1 MAHDRT
7 FLAVAEGTIENARVN
22 SLDTYERAPWSDCE
36 EKDELVAVAGKEFG
50 TWDALGIMYMGTG
63 RTTTWIPKIWAR
75 ANFFIFLISDTIAKL
90 ISWLVAV
97 CHGLKPPEEFSTFS
111 ISKWRKEGFPWDS
124 SASWVVRLN
133 HSGSG
138 LYICKMI

>member
-22 SLDTYERAPWSDCE
+22 SLDTERAPWSACE

-63 RTTTWIPKIWAR
+63 RTTT
-75 ANFFIFLISDTIAKL
+75 
-90 ISWLVAV
+90 
-97 CHGLKPPEEFSTFS
+97 
-111 ISKWRKEGFPWDS
+111 
-124 SASWVVRLN
+124 
-133 HSGSG
+133 
-138 LYICKMI
+138 